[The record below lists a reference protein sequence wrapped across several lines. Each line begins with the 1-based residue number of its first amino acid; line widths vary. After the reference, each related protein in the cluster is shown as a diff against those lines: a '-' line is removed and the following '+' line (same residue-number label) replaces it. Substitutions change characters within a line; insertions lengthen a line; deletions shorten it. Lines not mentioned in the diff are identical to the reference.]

1 MPQFDTTFLFSQI
14 FWMLFSFGV
23 LYLGIRFIVF
33 PMFDK
38 IFEQRNKVTQE
49 PVEKAEGLTQEI
61 QKIQTQIEQKQQQR
75 EKRSAQRLQQTYQ
88 TAVQHLEKELQKT
101 DKNLASSL
109 KKSVQKME
117 KEEMDV
123 LDNSADF
130 VTLAAKGKA

>member
-38 IFEQRNKVTQE
+38 IFEKRNKVTQE
-49 PVEKAEGLTQEI
+49 PVEKAEKLTREI
-61 QKIQTQIEQKQQQR
+61 QEIQTQIEQKKQQQ
-75 EKRSAQRLQQTYQ
+75 EKRSAKRLQQTYQ
-88 TAVQHLEKELQKT
+88 TALQHFEKELQKT
-101 DKNLASSL
+101 DKNIAISL

-117 KEEMDV
+117 TEETRV
-123 LDNSADF
+123 LNNSADF
-130 VTLAAKGKA
+130 VIQAVKGKG